1 MFANN
6 SQQTGSPLGR
16 TAKDLLFGD
25 FIGEDGHSLCL
36 LLIIQHLHH
45 NSQGLNPI
53 KSLCAYL
60 FPVEKSLQ
68 ASKLR

>member
-1 MFANN
+1 MFVNN
-6 SQQTGSPLGR
+6 SQQSGSPLGR

-25 FIGEDGHSLCL
+25 FIGEDGHNLCWL
-36 LLIIQHLHH
+36 TIHHLHH

-53 KSLCAYL
+53 KSLCANL

-68 ASKLR
+68 ASKFR